1 MRIQMLDR
9 KIAPEQTEIDTIDFV
24 KPKTFEINKHVKL
37 YHIDNLPNETARVDF
52 YFDAGTTKGKRGV
65 AALMNGLLLSGTAE
79 KTSIQLH
86 EEIDDL
92 GGYYESGIGQ
102 ENSIVTMYSLK
113 ENMLAILSILHHA
126 ISHVAFHPH
135 EIEELINER
144 RQKFKV
150 SLEKVSFL
158 AQRAFQERLFLDSTY
173 GRITEL
179 SDFETISIDE
189 LQAFYIQHYLKGLKK
204 VVVIGNFNQDAIDA
218 IIDLCGKWIQPLQSD
233 YSDSNKNL
241 PGKYHLTKEGAL
253 QTAIRV
259 GRTLFNKTHPD
270 FEEFLILNTILGD
283 YFGSRL
289 MGNIREDKGYTYG
302 IGSMVMELQNTGY
315 FFIATEVGEEHR
327 EATLTEIQR
336 EFERLQNELVGEEE
350 LSLVKNYMLGQLLK
364 SADGAYAMMDLH
376 LSVEPFGMDLDYY
389 NSTIDRIRNCTPQR
403 IQELA
408 IQYLDWQHMTVVS
421 AG

>member
-1 MRIQMLDR
+1 MLDR
-9 KIAPEQTEIDTIDFV
+9 KTAPELQEIDFIDFI
-24 KPKTFEINKHVKL
+24 KPKTFEINQQVKL
-37 YHIDNLPNETARVDF
+37 HFIDNLPNETARVDF
-52 YFDAGTTKGKRGV
+52 YFDAGTTKGKKGI

-79 KTSIQLH
+79 KSSVQLH

-92 GGYYESGIGQ
+92 GGYFESGVGQ
-102 ENSIVTMYSLK
+102 ENAMVTIYSLK
-113 ENMLAILSILHHA
+113 ENMLSILSILHHA
-126 ISHVAFHPH
+126 ISKVAFHTN
-135 EIEELINER
+135 EIDELINER

-179 SDFETISIDE
+179 SDFETVTPEQLKD
-189 LQAFYIQHYLKGLKK
+189 FYSKHYLNGLKK
-204 VVVIGNFNQDAIDA
+204 VVVIGNLDQDAIDA
-218 IIDLCGKWIQPLQSD
+218 IIDLCGSWVHSD
-233 YSDSNKNL
+233 HTEFMDSNKNL
-241 PGKYHLTKEGAL
+241 PGKYHFTKEGAL

-289 MGNIREDKGYTYG
+289 MANIREDKGYTYG
-302 IGSMVMELQNTGY
+302 IGSMVMELQKSGY
-315 FFIATEVGEEHR
+315 FFVATEVGSEHK
-327 EATLTEIQR
+327 EATLIEIQR
-336 EFERLQNELVGEEE
+336 EFECLQNELISEEE
-350 LSLVKNYMLGQLLK
+350 LSLVKSYMLGQLLK

-376 LSVEPFGMDLDYY
+376 LSVEPFGIDLDYY
-389 NSTIDRIRNCTPQR
+389 NRSIDIIRNCSAER

-408 IQYLDWQHMTVVS
+408 IQYLDWKHMTVVS